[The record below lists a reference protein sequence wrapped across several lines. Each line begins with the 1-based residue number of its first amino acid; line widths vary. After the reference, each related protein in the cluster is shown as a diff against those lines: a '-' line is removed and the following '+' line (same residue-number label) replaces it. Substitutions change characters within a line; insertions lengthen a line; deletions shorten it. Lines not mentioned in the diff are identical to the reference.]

1 MCQKRAVSAR
11 REAEAWYAR
20 AMSTMPDF
28 SRVFQPVQGSSEA
41 SGPRTFAERVERPR
55 NGRNWAPKSA
65 TVHPL
70 PNESI
75 DLVLRRWKKGC
86 ASENIPAEIRRHEA
100 YQKPSVRRR
109 EKSIAARRRLARL
122 TT

>member
-1 MCQKRAVSAR
+1 
-11 REAEAWYAR
+11 
-20 AMSTMPDF
+20 MPDF
-28 SRVFQPVQGSSEA
+28 SRVFQPVQGSSEP
-41 SGPRTFAERVERPR
+41 SGPRTFTERVERPR
-55 NGRNWAPKSA
+55 NSRSWGPKSA

-86 ASENIPAEIRRHEA
+86 ASENIPGEIRRHEA

-109 EKSIAARRRLARL
+109 EKSLTARRRLARL
-122 TT
+122 T